1 MAEILQIVD
10 DTGTYNVEGVQKFL
24 KTWSIENAGT
34 DYLVVAIMGPQSSG
48 KSTLLNHA
56 FGTGFKEMDALAGR
70 SQTTRGIWLAKS
82 PKIHSPPTLV
92 MDLEGSDGR
101 ERGEDDTS
109 FERQSALFALAVA
122 DVLVVNMWAK
132 DIGRE
137 VGASKPLLKT
147 IFQVNLKLFA
157 PSRKDSVAPKR
168 TVLLFVFRD
177 KTKTPLEKLKE
188 TWEGDLYRMWEG
200 MTKPPGFE
208 NSTLEEFFLVRYAA
222 LSNYEEKFEEFEADV
237 DTLRQ
242 RFTRPST
249 AGDDDDAESIDGLT
263 LVSANKLPGHAL
275 SLSMQ
280 KVWDVVREN
289 KDLDLP
295 AHRVMVANI
304 RCAEIAAER
313 LNAFTSDARW
323 QAMST
328 EVEVDLIPAFGR
340 RVGDLV
346 TEMVADYEEEARYFD
361 SATSGEREE
370 GLLQELRNVIR
381 PRYESQLR
389 LARAMALD
397 SFRLSLGSGKEDEEK
412 GRSVSGN
419 RRDLTEVKFSMRA
432 QQSWNAALSEF
443 DTFAREIEIP
453 GIEWTPFEAREA
465 LQHDL
470 TAHRT
475 AVRSQLLKEAVDDA
489 VHSVQTSVSR
499 AAASL
504 FEAPPKE
511 LWRRLTIVWKE
522 SVATA
527 AQPLDK
533 VKEALDLDLEECTM
547 FVASVS
553 DAGRVKILSIA
564 KEAAD
569 TALPRL
575 KDAFSEAFYRDSAG
589 VPRAWSPST
598 DVTAI
603 ATDAKRTCA
612 SLLAQLCISRLPKT
626 ILQTNREDQEGEEV
640 EAEAYQA
647 VGAAVIGLAEPV
659 KDFGRSRNPTS
670 LPSFDILSASDWPGI
685 EDKDVLLTPPEVRQ
699 VWRRFSSDVALTIQ
713 QAAATRE
720 ANRAAARRL
729 PPAWAI
735 LAMIVLGFNEAV
747 AVLRNPLLLLALF
760 LLFLFAKT
768 VYQELDVEA
777 EMGRGALPG
786 LVSLSSKFVPA
797 LKSVTSKT
805 IASVKSILEGLDD
818 NDVAESAGEG
828 LQMSSS
834 QTSTDSSAPSRAVD
848 LGTSSRTV
856 FDKKM
861 N

>member
-1 MAEILQIVD
+1 MAGILQIVD
-10 DTGTYNVEGVQKFL
+10 DTGAYDVEGVQKFL
-24 KTWSIENAGT
+24 KTRSIENAGT

-56 FGTGFKEMDALAGR
+56 FGTGFKEMDALEGR

-82 PKIHSPPTLV
+82 PKIDSPPTLV

-157 PSRKDSVAPKR
+157 PSTRTSSAPKR

-188 TWEGDLYRMWEG
+188 TWEGDLNRMWEG

-208 NSTLEEFFLVRYAA
+208 NSSLEDFFLVRYAA

-237 DTLRQ
+237 DALRR
-242 RFTRPST
+242 RFTKPST
-249 AGDDDDAESIDGLT
+249 AGNDDLENTDGLT
-263 LVSANKLPGHAL
+263 VISPHKLPGHAL

-280 KVWDVVREN
+280 KVWELVREN

-304 RCAEIAAER
+304 RCAEIAAEQ
-313 LNAFTSDARW
+313 LNAFKSDARW
-323 QAMST
+323 QAILT
-328 EVEVDLIPAFGR
+328 QVEVDLIPSFGE
-340 RVGDLV
+340 RVGELV
-346 TEMVADYEEEARYFD
+346 AEMVGDYEEEARYFD
-361 SATSGEREE
+361 TATSGAREE
-370 GLLQELRNVIR
+370 GLLQDLKHSIR
-381 PRYESQLR
+381 PGYEAQLR
-389 LARAMALD
+389 LARAVALET
-397 SFRLSLGSGKEDEEK
+397 FRLALGSGDFGDRTVEINFM
-412 GRSVSGN
+412 SH
-419 RRDLTEVKFSMRA
+419 A
-432 QQSWNAALSEF
+432 QKCINAALSEF
-443 DTFAREIEIP
+443 DVTAREIEIP

-465 LQHDL
+465 LQHEL
-470 TAHRT
+470 MAHRT
-475 AVRSQLLKEAVDDA
+475 AVRSQLLAEAINDA
-489 VHSVQTSVSR
+489 VHSAQKSVSR

-511 LWRRLTIVWKE
+511 LWRRLTIVWRD
-522 SVATA
+522 SLAIA
-527 AQPLDK
+527 QQPLEK
-533 VKEALDLDLEECTM
+533 VTERLDLSPEECLT
-547 FVASVS
+547 FTTTVS
-553 DAGRVKILSIA
+553 DAGRSKILSIA

-612 SLLAQLCISRLPKT
+612 TLLAQLCISRLPKT
-626 ILQTNREDQEGEEV
+626 PFLTNEDDTESEE
-640 EAEAYQA
+640 EAEAYRSA
-647 VGAAVIGLAEPV
+647 VSVAVAGLARPV
-659 KDFGRSRNPTS
+659 KDFGRSVHPNA
-670 LPSFDILSASDWPGI
+670 LPSFDILSASEWPGI
-685 EDKDVLLTPPEVRQ
+685 GIEDVLMTPPEVRQ
-699 VWRRFSSDVALTIQ
+699 VWKRFSSDVALTIQ

-735 LAMIVLGFNEAV
+735 LAMIVLGFNEAI

-760 LLFLFAKT
+760 LFFLFAKT
-768 VYQELDVEA
+768 VYQELDVEG
-777 EMGRGALPG
+777 EMARGALPG

-797 LKSVTSKT
+797 IKSVASKT
-805 IASVKSILEGLDD
+805 ISSIKTVLEGLDD
-818 NDVAESAGEG
+818 NNGPEQVEG
-828 LQMSSS
+828 LQLSTM
-834 QTSTDSSAPSRAVD
+834 STDSSGPPLDTV
-848 LGTSSRTV
+848 TSSRTV